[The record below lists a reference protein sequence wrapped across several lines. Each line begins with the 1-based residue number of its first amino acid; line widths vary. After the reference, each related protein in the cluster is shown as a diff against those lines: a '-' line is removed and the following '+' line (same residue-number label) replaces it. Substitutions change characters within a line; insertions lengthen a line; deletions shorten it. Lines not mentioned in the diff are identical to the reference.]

1 MSGQSRP
8 AADVFDYVIVGSG
21 AAGSLLVARLGED
34 PAVRICVLEAGP
46 ADRHPW
52 LHVPAGYIKKLFD
65 PGYTFPYASE
75 PTEHTRDRAIP
86 VPQGRTLGGSTSIN
100 GLVYNRGHAEDFDHW
115 AALGNPGWSY
125 ADVLPYFK
133 RTERWTGPDPDGL
146 RGRQGAMTVT
156 PIDWIHPICEA
167 FIEGAGELDIP
178 RNADYNGAAQVGVGY
193 FQRTIHRG
201 WRVSAAGSFL
211 HPATKRGNVTVRT
224 HAHATRLVF
233 EAGRAVGACYA
244 QGGNASDVRE
254 VRARREVIVATG
266 ALNTPRLLQL
276 SGIGPGALLQ
286 RFGIPVVRDLPGVGQ
301 HLKDHFS
308 VRVVAR
314 TRDVTT
320 INELSRGPQLLAQ
333 ITRWMLKRPSI
344 LALSP
349 SLVHWFWKSREG
361 LDRPDLQGVFTP
373 ASYREGYVGMLDVY
387 PGMTCGVWQ
396 HRPEGSGFVELK
408 STDPFEAPRIQP
420 RYLEH
425 EGDRKVLL
433 DGVRIARKLLRTQAL
448 ARYVETETMPGV
460 AVDRDDEVLD
470 FVRRIGVS
478 SYHLNGTARMG
489 PSSDPMAVVDA
500 QLRVHGVAG
509 LRVVDAS
516 VMPEIPSANTAA
528 STMMI
533 AEKAA
538 DMIRGTRD

>member
-1 MSGQSRP
+1 MTGQSRP

-21 AAGSLLVARLGED
+21 AAGSLLAARLGED

-46 ADRHPW
+46 TDWHPW

-75 PTEHTRDRAIP
+75 PTEHTRGRAIP

-125 ADVLPYFK
+125 ADVLPLFK
-133 RTERWTGPDPDGL
+133 RTERWLGPDPDGL
-146 RGRQGAMTVT
+146 RGRSGAMTVT

-167 FIEGAGELDIP
+167 FIEGAGELGIP
-178 RNADYNGAAQVGVGY
+178 RNADYNGAAQTGVGY

-211 HPATKRGNVTVRT
+211 HPARKRGNVTVRT

-233 EAGRAVGACYA
+233 EAGRAVGVCYA
-244 QGGNASDVRE
+244 QGGSASDVRE

-286 RFGIPVVRDLPGVGQ
+286 RFGIPVVRDLPGVGR

-320 INELSRGPQLLAQ
+320 MNELSRGPHLLGQ
-333 ITRWMLKRPSI
+333 IARWMLKRPSI

-396 HRPEGSGFVELK
+396 HRPEGSGFVELT

-433 DGVRIARKLLRTQAL
+433 DGVRIARQLLRTQAL

-489 PSSDPMAVVDA
+489 PVSDPMAVVDA
-500 QLRVHGVAG
+500 QLRVHGVTG
-509 LRVVDAS
+509 LRVVDSS
-516 VMPEIPSANTAA
+516 VMPEIPSGNTAA

-538 DMIRGTRD
+538 DLIRGARD

>member
-1 MSGQSRP
+1 
-8 AADVFDYVIVGSG
+8 
-21 AAGSLLVARLGED
+21 
-34 PAVRICVLEAGP
+34 
-46 ADRHPW
+46 
-52 LHVPAGYIKKLFD
+52 
-65 PGYTFPYASE
+65 
-75 PTEHTRDRAIP
+75 

-146 RGRQGAMTVT
+146 RGRQGAMHVT

-211 HPATKRGNVTVRT
+211 HPARKRGNVTVRT

-233 EAGRAVGACYA
+233 EAGRAVGVCYA

-254 VRARREVIVATG
+254 VRAHREVIVATG

-425 EGDRKVLL
+425 EGDRRVLL

-460 AVDRDDEVLD
+460 AVERDDELLD

-489 PSSDPMAVVDA
+489 PASDPMAVVDA
-500 QLRVHGVAG
+500 QLRVHGIAG

-538 DMIRGTRD
+538 DMIRGARD